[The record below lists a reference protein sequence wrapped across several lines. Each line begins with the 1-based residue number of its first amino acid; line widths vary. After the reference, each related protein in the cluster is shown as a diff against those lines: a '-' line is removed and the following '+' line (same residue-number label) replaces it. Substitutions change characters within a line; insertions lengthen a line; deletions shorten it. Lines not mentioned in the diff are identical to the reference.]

1 MGALEMLANARYGYD
16 SGTGSD
22 TVTIEDGALV
32 GVISVRAPAGANA
45 SLTIK
50 PGGSGQAPVV
60 GPVILVLA
68 GTGFAREY
76 LGQLGA
82 GTVIDITDS
91 ASWFVDWVFP
101 AGAS

>member
-1 MGALEMLANARYGYD
+1 MGILDLLANSRYGYD
-16 SGTGSD
+16 SGTGD
-22 TVTIEDGALV
+22 KELTIGAGALV
-32 GVISVRAPAGANA
+32 GVISVRAPAGSDA

-50 PGGSGQAPVV
+50 PGGAAQQATT
-60 GPVILVLA
+60 GPSILVLA

-82 GTVIDITDS
+82 GTVITITGS
-91 ASWFVDWVFP
+91 ASWFVDWAIP

>member
-1 MGALEMLANARYGYD
+1 MSILDLLANSRYGYD

-22 TVTIEDGALV
+22 TVTIGAGAIV

-50 PGGSGQAPVV
+50 PGGAAQQATT
-60 GPVILVLA
+60 GPSILVLA
-68 GTGFAREY
+68 GTPFAREY

-91 ASWFVDWVFP
+91 ASWFVDWYTP